1 MSGRLT
7 LIALGL
13 VATVAA
19 SSWHDRPRSVIVITL
34 DTTRADRLSVYG
46 FNNAPMPGLE
56 RLAREGVVFDR
67 ATSVAP
73 LTLPAHCT
81 LFTGL
86 FPPAHGVR
94 DNADGALSQQ
104 QTTLAE
110 ILKARRYET
119 AAFVGSTVL
128 DSDRGLA
135 QGFDYYGSVPRGGP
149 STGPFGAAQRPA
161 DLVMNDALRWIEGHD
176 QTSFFAW
183 VHLYDAHRPYAAPEP
198 FRSEFL
204 DPYVAEIAFADAQI
218 ARLLTVLNARHL
230 LDRTIVLVVGDHGE
244 SLGEHGERDHGIFVY
259 EASMQVPL
267 IVRAPGVMARRVSE
281 LVSQVD
287 VLPTV
292 LDLLEIPSPP
302 AIDGVSLVPALRGAS
317 MPERELYAESMYPT
331 RFGWS
336 PLRMVRD
343 TRLKYIDAPR
353 PELYD
358 LATDP
363 FELHDIA
370 LQRPDV
376 IAGMRARLAAF
387 AATEKRAGLT
397 GSLPSEET
405 VRALA
410 SLGYSSGRPAAPS
423 SSALDAKDFIQ
434 AFSLRQPAD
443 TAR

>member
-1 MSGRLT
+1 MAGRLASLVFA
-7 LIALGL
+7 LI
-13 VATVAA
+13 ATVAVW
-19 SSWHDRPRSVIVITL
+19 SWHEPPMSVVVITL

-46 FNNAPMPGLE
+46 FNHAPMPGLE

-67 ATSVAP
+67 ATAVAP
-73 LTLPAHCT
+73 LTLPAHCSV
-81 LFTGL
+81 FTGL

-110 ILKARRYET
+110 ILKSRGFQT

-135 QGFDYYGSVPRGGP
+135 QGFDYYSTVPRGG
-149 STGPFGAAQRPA
+149 SSAHSFSAAQRPA
-161 DLVMNDALRWIEGHD
+161 DAVMNDALQWIEAHD
-176 QTSFFAW
+176 EQSFFAW
-183 VHLYDAHRPYAAPEP
+183 VHLYDAHRPYEAPEP
-198 FRSEFL
+198 FRSRFL

-218 ARLLTVLNARHL
+218 TRLLTALNDRHV
-230 LDRTIVLVVGDHGE
+230 LDRTIVVVVGDHGE

-267 IVRAPGVMARRVSE
+267 IVRAPGLTARRVDA

-287 VLPTV
+287 VLPTL
-292 LDLLEIPSPP
+292 LDLLRIPAPP
-302 AIDGVSLVPALRGAS
+302 GIDGVTLVPASRGA
-317 MPERELYAESMYPT
+317 MMAERELYAESMYPS

-343 TRLKYIDAPR
+343 ARLKYIDAPR

-358 LATDP
+358 LETDP

-370 LQRPDV
+370 SQRPNV
-376 IAGMRARLAAF
+376 VAGMRARLAGF
-387 AATEKRAGLT
+387 AAEKPSGLP
-397 GSLPSEET
+397 GNQPSEEA

-410 SLGYSSGRPAAPS
+410 SLGYSSGHTAVPA
-423 SSALDAKDFIQ
+423 SSALDAKDFIR
-434 AFSLRQPAD
+434 AFSLRQPAE
-443 TAR
+443 TGR

>member
-1 MSGRLT
+1 MAGRLAS
-7 LIALGL
+7 LL
-13 VATVAA
+13 VAVIATVAA
-19 SSWHDRPRSVIVITL
+19 WSWHEPPMSVIVITL

-67 ATSVAP
+67 ATAVAP
-73 LTLPAHCT
+73 LTLPAHCSV
-81 LFTGL
+81 FTGL

-110 ILKARRYET
+110 ILKARGFQT

-135 QGFDYYGSVPRGGP
+135 QGFDYYSTVPRAG
-149 STGPFGAAQRPA
+149 SSAHSFGAAQRPA
-161 DLVMNDALRWIEGHD
+161 DAVMNDALQWIEAHD
-176 QTSFFAW
+176 EKSFFAW
-183 VHLYDAHRPYAAPEP
+183 VHLYDAHRPYEAPEP
-198 FRSEFL
+198 FRSRFL

-218 ARLLTVLNARHL
+218 ARLLTALNDRHVLE
-230 LDRTIVLVVGDHGE
+230 RTIVVVVGDHGE

-267 IVRAPGVMARRVSE
+267 IVRAPGLTARRVDAV
-281 LVSQVD
+281 VSQVD
-287 VLPTV
+287 VLPTL
-292 LDLLEIPSPP
+292 LDLLRIPAPP
-302 AIDGVSLVPALRGAS
+302 GIDGVTLVPASRGS
-317 MPERELYAESMYPT
+317 MMVERELYAESMYPS

-343 TRLKYIDAPR
+343 ARLKYIDAPR

-358 LATDP
+358 LDADP
-363 FELHDIA
+363 FERHDLA
-370 LQRPDV
+370 SQRPNV
-376 IAGMRARLAAF
+376 VAGMRARLAGF
-387 AATEKRAGLT
+387 AAEKPAGLP
-397 GSLPSEET
+397 GNQPSEEA

-410 SLGYSSGRPAAPS
+410 SLGYSSGHAAVPS
-423 SSALDAKDFIQ
+423 SSALDPKDFIR

-443 TAR
+443 TGR